1 MKARVAEKRPR
12 GSFYKKRKT
21 TPEVVFRFAAC
32 PVCFQVDESS
42 VVDGARVAVVVLLA
56 VTVLVLAG
64 FIRFARRVARAQQV
78 DP

>member
-1 MKARVAEKRPR
+1 MKARVTATGHRV
-12 GSFYKKRKT
+12 SFYENRKK
-21 TPEVVFRFAAC
+21 TPDVFWRFAAC

-42 VVDGARVAVVVLLA
+42 VVDGTRVAMVVLLA

>member
-1 MKARVAEKRPR
+1 MKARMTEKRPR

-42 VVDGARVAVVVLLA
+42 VVDGTRVAVVVLLA

>member
-1 MKARVAEKRPR
+1 M
-12 GSFYKKRKT
+12 SFYENRKK
-21 TPEVVFRFAAC
+21 TPDVFWRFAAC

-42 VVDGARVAVVVLLA
+42 VVDGTRVAVVVLLA